1 MFGSEAANLTVDH
14 GTPLLGEA
22 LAHENLLSLGQ
33 RGGVTASVLAGV
45 LLRGLAVLAVGVA
58 VTLVGACLL
67 VLAHEYRISAQYSLV
82 KRVDIQR

>member
-45 LLRGLAVLAVGVA
+45 LLRSLAVLPVGVA
-58 VTLVGACLL
+58 LTLVGLGLL
-67 VLAHEYRISAQYSLV
+67 LLAHGYSISAQYS
-82 KRVDIQR
+82 